1 MTEKFP
7 PTVRG
12 TIVANRL
19 MSDLS
24 WLRVGGVADYLYQPA
39 DKDDLSNFLR
49 KIQSWR
55 LSLKHSTHHI
65 RT

>member
-39 DKDDLSNFLR
+39 DKDDLSNFL
-49 KIQSWR
+49 
-55 LSLKHSTHHI
+55 
-65 RT
+65 

>member
-24 WLRVGGVADYLYQPA
+24 WLKVGGMADYLYQPA
-39 DKDDLSNFLR
+39 DKDDLSNFSV
-49 KIQSWR
+49 I
-55 LSLKHSTHHI
+55 I
-65 RT
+65 